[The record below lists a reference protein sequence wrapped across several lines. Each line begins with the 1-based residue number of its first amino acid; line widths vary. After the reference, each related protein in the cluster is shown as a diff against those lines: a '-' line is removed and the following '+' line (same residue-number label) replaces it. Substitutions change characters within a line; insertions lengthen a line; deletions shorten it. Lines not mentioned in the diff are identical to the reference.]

1 MTPGAVSIG
10 IDIGGTTTRAGL
22 VDADGRMTALI
33 SRPTLHGETA
43 IVEGTVDLVDA
54 LLQQSEHQ
62 LTDIGLVGVGI
73 PGLVDSHAGAVRH
86 GVNLGLGERPVPMAD
101 LLAHRLGCPVRLSN
115 DVNAAA
121 LGAAHELDGRDAHFA
136 RTGAIAYLSIG
147 TGVAAGW
154 VLNGKVWSGAS
165 GAAGEIGH
173 ISIDPNGPACE
184 CGQRGCIEAI
194 TSGSAI
200 TRKWPTESGSSIAAL
215 SAAAASG
222 RTDAM
227 AIWDEVI
234 DGLAQAVHIVTMSI
248 DPDLIIL
255 GGGMANHGDVV
266 IPLIAASLRN
276 RFNHS
281 ALLASLDMADR
292 LRHVHAVDHVG
303 VVGAVL
309 AASDAGP

>member
-1 MTPGAVSIG
+1 MTPGAISIG

-22 VDADGRMTALI
+22 VDADDRITALI
-33 SRPTLHGETA
+33 SRPTVRGAAA

-54 LLQQSEHQ
+54 LLKQSEHQ
-62 LTDIGLVGVGI
+62 LTDIGLVGVGM
-73 PGLVDSHAGAVRH
+73 PGLVDSNAGEARH
-86 GVNLGLGERPVPMAD
+86 SANLGLGESPVPMRD
-101 LLAHRLGCPVRLSN
+101 LLAHRLGRPVWLSN

-121 LGAAHELDGRDAHFA
+121 LGAARELDGSDAHFA

-147 TGVAAGW
+147 TGIAAGW
-154 VLNGKVWSGAS
+154 VLDGKVWSGAS

-194 TSGSAI
+194 ASGSAI

-215 SAAAASG
+215 TTATTSG
-222 RTDAM
+222 RPDAV
-227 AIWDEVI
+227 AIWDGVI
-234 DGLAQAVHIVTMSI
+234 DGLARAVNIVTMRI
-248 DPDLIIL
+248 DPDLIVL

-266 IPLIAASLRN
+266 IPLIASSLRN
-276 RFNHS
+276 RLSHS
-281 ALLASLDMADR
+281 ALLTSLDMADR
-292 LRHVHAVDHVG
+292 LRHVRDVDQVG

-309 AASDAGP
+309 AASETGP